1 MMTSR
6 DFCYWL
12 QGYLEL
18 ANEADEPKPLTPKQ
32 MQAIANH
39 LGLVFKHE
47 IDPSMGPPA
56 HQAVLNKIHKPA
68 PFDLPPRPDEKWDD
82 GPGGIYGIH
91 GGGML
96 RC

>member
-1 MMTSR
+1 MTSR

-32 MQAIANH
+32 MQAISNH

-56 HQAVLNKIHKPA
+56 HQADLDAIHNASKEKLKSLEKKVA
-68 PFDLPPRPDEKWDD
+68 AIQNRPD
-82 GPGGIYGIH
+82 GPLV
-91 GGGML
+91 M